1 MNRILELS
9 SKSSKGGRRKIRMV
23 LLTLHKKDEKNLNGI
38 SWNEEYVLNNL
49 DSIKGIPICAS
60 FVDSELKDT
69 PLDHGYTE
77 TVEIGDGKSEPL
89 FNNSECCGVIEDA
102 KIEDLEINGEIKR
115 VLVGYGYL
123 FYQRYK
129 NFCDYL
135 KENILLS
142 DVKSSIEIVG
152 KNGGSIIYDGGYNKE
167 LRYPQVFDFSATA
180 ILGGVVKEADENCY
194 VLEVA
199 QKQEKLKE
207 EKKNMEFDKKEFE
220 EVLKSTLAEIN
231 SEKKSH
237 DDEVSE
243 LNNKIT
249 ELNSQIEAK
258 DADIAARD
266 TQIAELN
273 AKVEQ
278 MEKDMK
284 KKDDEKEDLEKEV
297 TKAKASEKLSEVE
310 AALKDFSDEE
320 KEVAK
325 EDIKKLKDEI
335 NACKKKSELNNVTSE
350 INSIK
355 SKICMEIVA
364 RQKQAESEAR
374 ISEQNS
380 EEVKI
385 EDIFSEV
392 CSEKY
397 VDDDEEVN
405 IF

>member
-23 LLTLHKKDEKNLNGI
+23 LLTLHNKDEKNLNGI

-60 FVDSELKDT
+60 FVDSELKDI

-364 RQKQAESEAR
+364 KQKQAESEAR

>member
-60 FVDSELKDT
+60 FVDSELKDI

-135 KENILLS
+135 KKNILLS

-266 TQIAELN
+266 TQVAELN

-364 RQKQAESEAR
+364 KQKQAESEAR

>member
-60 FVDSELKDT
+60 FVDSELKDI

-364 RQKQAESEAR
+364 KQKQAESEAR

>member
-60 FVDSELKDT
+60 FVDSELKDI

-89 FNNSECCGVIEDA
+89 FNNSECGVIEDA

-284 KKDDEKEDLEKEV
+284 KRDDEKEDLEKEV
-297 TKAKASEKLSEVE
+297 TKAKASEKLSEME

-364 RQKQAESEAR
+364 KQKQAESEAR

>member
-60 FVDSELKDT
+60 FVDSELKDI

-335 NACKKKSELNNVTSE
+335 NACQKKEELNNVTSE

>member
-60 FVDSELKDT
+60 FVDSELKDI

-152 KNGGSIIYDGGYNKE
+152 KNGGSIIYDGGYNKD

-364 RQKQAESEAR
+364 KQKQAESEAR

>member
-364 RQKQAESEAR
+364 RQKQAESEAH